1 MAASVLLDTS
11 FLISLVDRNRPNHS
25 TASQYYRFLLNS
37 EIPMYFSSIVASEFE
52 IKQPITD
59 LPIKNFR
66 HLPFNIPHGRLAGRL
81 WGELVDKRDA
91 ATPRHVARDDV
102 KLIAQAYHERI
113 GFLLTEDKSSM
124 YKYCQRLKKDGEFSV
139 QAVVMAQGFDD
150 CAFRDD
156 GQRGFGFTVMPE
168 PDN

>member
-25 TASQYYRFLLNS
+25 TASQ
-37 EIPMYFSSIVASEFE
+37 
-52 IKQPITD
+52 
-59 LPIKNFR
+59 
-66 HLPFNIPHGRLAGRL
+66 
-81 WGELVDKRDA
+81 
-91 ATPRHVARDDV
+91 
-102 KLIAQAYHERI
+102 
-113 GFLLTEDKSSM
+113 
-124 YKYCQRLKKDGEFSV
+124 DGEFSV
-139 QAVVMAQGFDD
+139 QAVVMAEGFDD